1 MRIHGTFLNSSAL
14 AVTVEII
21 TRRDTLTSIEIG
33 SDEAGLWFPAS
44 EAFTT
49 ESGLNDTFDVVLQS
63 SATLRLETTDYRAE
77 FYQRAC
83 RDAVVRVTVAD
94 GRPLFVGCVEPRQY
108 SQDFSG
114 GQLSNDIELPLI
126 DALSSLQYTS
136 YAHIGAPGIS
146 FQKVWEASSVRSF
159 LSIIKEL
166 LSETPC
172 ADSPYRLYYDGSK
185 ALSSSPARRFSILS
199 EVGVA
204 ETVFIGE
211 DEDDTMTMLETL
223 EHMLRFLNLHIVQQ
237 GLDFFVFSWES
248 LRQSSIQWRCLIGGA
263 ADFTQQ
269 LSPQALSEATV
280 FGTRMDIEMGETYNR
295 LLLDV
300 SPADVTDVVAS
311 PLSSDALVPMFTG
324 KQLYATCLW
333 AAGTG
338 DTSSKAFQALLNDQP
353 TTYDGAHTVEYFL
366 WAKSAI
372 GWRIGTGDGS
382 GGVRQWTGTKQ
393 DQQRI
398 PGLLR
403 KQIGAAI
410 LSMGKIDRKA
420 SATDNSLTS
429 TVEMADYLV
438 VSVNGNLIDDEAT
451 TYPQPDDLR
460 RAAPVATWDGNAAG
474 ASTRPPMMRRRTILS
489 SRAPSSSTPSCA
501 SPSTIST
508 EPSTTLS
515 DG

>member
-1 MRIHGTFLNSSAL
+1 MRIHGTFLNSSGL

-83 RDAVVRVTVAD
+83 RDAVVTVSITEDD
-94 GRPLFVGCVEPRQY
+94 GTTRTRFLGCVEPRQY

-126 DALSSLQYTS
+126 DALSSLQYAS
-136 YAHIGAPGIS
+136 YAHIGAPGVS
-146 FQKVWEASSVRSF
+146 FQKVREASSVRSF
-159 LSIIKEL
+159 LAIIKEL

-172 ADSPYRLYYDGSK
+172 ADLPYRLYYDGSK
-185 ALSSSPARRFSILS
+185 ALTSSPARRFSILS

-248 LRQSSIQWRCLIGGA
+248 LRQPSIQWRCLIGGA
-263 ADFTQQ
+263 PDFVQSLDPQT
-269 LSPQALSEATV
+269 LSDSTV
-280 FGTRMDIEMGETYNR
+280 FGTRMDMEMGETYNR
-295 LLLDV
+295 LVLDV
-300 SPADVTDVVAS
+300 NPADTTDVVAS

-338 DTSSKAFQALLNDQP
+338 DTSSKAFQALL
-353 TTYDGAHTVEYFL
+353 
-366 WAKSAI
+366 
-372 GWRIGTGDGS
+372 
-382 GGVRQWTGTKQ
+382 
-393 DQQRI
+393 
-398 PGLLR
+398 
-403 KQIGAAI
+403 
-410 LSMGKIDRKA
+410 
-420 SATDNSLTS
+420 
-429 TVEMADYLV
+429 
-438 VSVNGNLIDDEAT
+438 
-451 TYPQPDDLR
+451 
-460 RAAPVATWDGNAAG
+460 
-474 ASTRPPMMRRRTILS
+474 
-489 SRAPSSSTPSCA
+489 
-501 SPSTIST
+501 
-508 EPSTTLS
+508 S
-515 DG
+515 D

>member
-83 RDAVVRVTVAD
+83 RDAVVTVSVAEAD
-94 GRPLFVGCVEPRQY
+94 GTTRTRFLGCVEPRQY

-126 DALSSLQYTS
+126 DALSSLQYAS
-136 YAHIGAPGIS
+136 YAHIGAPGVS
-146 FQKVWEASSVRSF
+146 FQKVREASSVRSF
-159 LSIIKEL
+159 LSIIKDL
-166 LSETPC
+166 ISETPC
-172 ADSPYRLYYDGSK
+172 ADLPYRLYYDGSK
-185 ALSSSPARRFSILS
+185 ALASDAARRFSILS
-199 EVGVA
+199 EIGVA

-248 LRQSSIQWRCLIGGA
+248 LRQPSIQWRCLIGGA
-263 ADFTQQ
+263 PDFTQQ
-269 LSPQALSEATV
+269 LSPQALSDSTV

-295 LLLDV
+295 LVLDV
-300 SPADVTDVVAS
+300 KPADVTDVVAS

-382 GGVRQWTGTKQ
+382 GGGSTSRSSGPSAMRSSTRSRAATAPSSARRSGPPPQSPSSRASPPSWCETSKSSSIPTTAWREPI
-393 DQQRI
+393 RI
-398 PGLLR
+398 PNTVSCPTR
-403 KQIGAAI
+403 MRI
-410 LSMGKIDRKA
+410 SSTRR
-420 SATDNSLTS
+420 TTS
-429 TVEMADYLV
+429 
-438 VSVNGNLIDDEAT
+438 
-451 TYPQPDDLR
+451 R
-460 RAAPVATWDGNAAG
+460 C
-474 ASTRPPMMRRRTILS
+474 ASTRPSPPRSARS
-489 SRAPSSSTPSCA
+489 WDAPTR
-501 SPSTIST
+501 
-508 EPSTTLS
+508 
-515 DG
+515 